1 MKKVFLFSIIM
12 CIFGFRA
19 SAQSSFADKSVSDTL
34 FRIRYDN
41 QSFYIMNSDVTARD
55 GDVFYLTDV
64 KYLELDKL
72 HVVLGHRVSL
82 FEKTPIGTWNYIHV
96 QHPWD
101 SYRPSGG
108 VRVLIIPFIEDA
120 DGSDHPYYK
129 IVFKKGNTGYFR
141 LDTL

>member
-1 MKKVFLFSIIM
+1 MKKVFLLFMIV
-12 CIFGFRA
+12 CIFGIRA
-19 SAQSSFADKSVSDTL
+19 SGQSSIADKSVGDTL

-55 GDVFYLTDV
+55 GDVFYLTDA

-72 HVVLGHRVSL
+72 HVVLGHHVSL
-82 FEKTPIGTWNYIHV
+82 SEKTPTGTWIYINV
-96 QHPWD
+96 FHPWD
-101 SYRPSGG
+101 SFLPSGG
-108 VRVLIIPFIEDA
+108 VRVLIIPFIEDT
-120 DGSDHPYYK
+120 DGSDLPYYK